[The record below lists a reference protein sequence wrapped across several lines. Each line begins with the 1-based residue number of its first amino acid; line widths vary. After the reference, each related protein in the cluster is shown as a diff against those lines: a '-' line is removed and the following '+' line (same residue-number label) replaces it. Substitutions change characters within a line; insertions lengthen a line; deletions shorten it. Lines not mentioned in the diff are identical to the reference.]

1 MPTKKNQEESVMK
14 KRSAIY
20 LCALIVF
27 AMFLSGCGCFMQ
39 AQKGETPPPPP
50 PPVAAPA
57 PEPAKEIPVQPA
69 PPPPAPV
76 VMMKDINFDFDKYA
90 VRAGDAEILKQDAE
104 WFKANPGKK
113 ARIEGNCD
121 ERGTVEY
128 NLVLGQKRADS
139 TKAYLVSIGVDAKV
153 IDTVSYG
160 KERPVCMDHN
170 EGCWA
175 QNRRAHL
182 EPAK

>member
-1 MPTKKNQEESVMK
+1 MK
-14 KRSAIY
+14 KRSMFY
-20 LCALIVF
+20 LCALMVF
-27 AMFLSGCGCFMQ
+27 AMLLSGCGCFMQ

-69 PPPPAPV
+69 PPPPVAPT
-76 VMMKDINFDFDKYA
+76 VMLKDINFDFDKYA
-90 VRAGDAEILKQDAE
+90 IRSGDAEMLKQNAE
-104 WFKANPGKK
+104 WFKANPGAKL
-113 ARIEGNCD
+113 RIEGNCD

-139 TKAYLVSIGVDAKV
+139 TKAYLATLGVDGKA

-160 KERPVCMDHN
+160 KERPLCPDHN
-170 EGCWA
+170 EACWA
-175 QNRRAHL
+175 QNRRAHF
-182 EPAK
+182 EPVK